1 MAKPELNKKYRC
13 THSVTHPNMGRILRK
28 GKLYVC
34 KAIKSKTDLITM
46 SGMYGD
52 GVNCSQQFFEEHF
65 EEADAA
71 ANQQSTLTLT
81 RAETAWI
88 KNFFAEHINEIADID
103 GGTNYEA
110 LMTIEEKI
118 KNL

>member
-1 MAKPELNKKYRC
+1 MANPELNKKYRC
-13 THSVTHPNMGRILRK
+13 THSFTHPNLGRMLRK

-34 KAIKSKTDLITM
+34 KDIKTTKDLITM

-52 GVNCSQQFFEEHF
+52 GVNCSQQFFNDHF

-71 ANQQSTLTLT
+71 SQSKILTLT
-81 RAETAWI
+81 AAEAVWL

-103 GGTNYEA
+103 GGTDYES
-110 LMTIEEKI
+110 LMTVSDKIEKM
-118 KNL
+118 